1 MTAARIIIW
10 RHGQTDWNADQ
21 RWQGQVDVPLNELG
35 REQARTAAPAL
46 AHYGITHLYSSDLS
60 RAAETAD
67 ILGEIIGLPVTR
79 DPRLR
84 EINVGDWAGRT
95 KYQIG
100 AEFTKV
106 LIAEEAGED
115 VVRGGGESVRQVAA
129 RTSEALD
136 EIAESVPD
144 GSVVAVV
151 MHGLAARVGAF
162 ELMGLA
168 PDQAKAFR
176 GLENCAWLVLD
187 RGLRHDGVE
196 CWRLAAYNSQFFD
209 EACPLPTA
217 ETTEGIV
224 TGS

>member
-1 MTAARIIIW
+1 MTASRLIIW

-21 RWQGQVDVPLNELG
+21 RWQGQVDIPLNDLG
-35 REQARTAAPAL
+35 REQARSAVPAL
-46 AHYGITHLYSSDLS
+46 INYGITHLFSSDLS
-60 RAAETAD
+60 RAAETAG
-67 ILGEIIGLPVTR
+67 ILGAAIDLPVTL
-79 DPRLR
+79 DERLR
-84 EINVGDWAGRT
+84 EINVGNWAGRT
-95 KYQIG
+95 KEQIG

-106 LIAEEAGED
+106 LVAEEAGLD
-115 VVRGGGESVRQVAA
+115 VVRGGGESVRQVAVRA
-129 RTSEALD
+129 AEALA

-144 GSVVAVV
+144 GSVVGVV

-162 ELMGLA
+162 ELMELA

-187 RGLRHDGVE
+187 RGVRHDGVG

-209 EACPLPTA
+209 EACPRPTA
-217 ETTEGIV
+217 PSLDIV